1 MNIKK
6 QQQTVDR
13 KDTKNSNNIIQ
24 VTQDTKVI

>member
-6 QQQTVDR
+6 QPQTVDR